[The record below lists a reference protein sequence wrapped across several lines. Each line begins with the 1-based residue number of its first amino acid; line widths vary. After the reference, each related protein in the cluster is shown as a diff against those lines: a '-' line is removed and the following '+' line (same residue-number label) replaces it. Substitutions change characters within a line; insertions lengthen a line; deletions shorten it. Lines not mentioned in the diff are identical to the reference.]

1 MTDRLDRLLRPQSLA
16 FIGGQAAEL
25 AIEASRSLG
34 FSGQMWA
41 VNPRRPLGGVPTFD
55 SVDALPGT
63 ADAAFV
69 GVRRDAAV
77 EVVRALAAAG
87 TGAAVCHA
95 SGFAE
100 SGETGAALQRDLI
113 EAAAGMP
120 IVGPNCYGTLS
131 AVSGAALWPDEHGLA
146 RCERGVAI
154 LSQSGNIAVNLT
166 MQRRALDVA
175 WVMALGNQADV
186 GVSEALEALV
196 CDDAVT
202 GVGLC
207 IEGLDDVARFAAA
220 ADSARRRG
228 LPVVALKLGA
238 SQSSAAI
245 ALTHT
250 ASLVGDDTGYDALF
264 RRLGIRRVRTVPELL
279 DTLAVMVDVG
289 PLKGN
294 RIVSLS
300 CSGGEAVL
308 VADSSRRLGL
318 NFPELAPDH
327 ADRVSASL
335 DGRVTVTN
343 PLDYHTFIWGDA
355 TRLRA
360 CFEAVLCPQSD
371 AADPP
376 FDADAPFGA
385 DPPFDAALLVLD
397 FPASGLDRTRWWPTL
412 SAFAAAC
419 ETSCTPGL
427 VAASMAENLPS
438 EARIRAAELGLA
450 SCGDLDG
457 ALSALEA
464 AAVWGQHLARG
475 ESRPGGPVAPARGDS
490 THSRVLGEHAA
501 KQRLSQ
507 AGVRVPNGAVV
518 PAAEAASA
526 AARIGCP
533 VVVKVTSA
541 AHKSDIGGV
550 AAGLSSPEQ
559 AAAAAER
566 LAGTGDREVLVEEF
580 IADAVAEL
588 LVGVRSVP
596 PVGML
601 LTVGAGGTLTELLDD
616 TAALLLPAAAGE
628 IREALRSLRVWA
640 LLAGHRGSPA
650 GAVDRAVGAIS
661 ALCSLVRDDSTIIE
675 AEINPLIVTPHCA
688 VAVDAL
694 MLVDER
700 LAHG

>member
-1 MTDRLDRLLRPQSLA
+1 MTGRLDRLLRPQSLV
-16 FIGGQAAEL
+16 FIGGQATEL

-41 VNPRRPLGGVPTFD
+41 VNPRRPVGGVPTFD
-55 SVDALPGT
+55 SVGALPGT

-69 GVRRDAAV
+69 GVSRDAAV

-207 IEGLDDVARFAAA
+207 IEALDDVARFVAA
-220 ADSARRRG
+220 ADSARHRG

-250 ASLVGDDTGYDALF
+250 ASLVGDDTAYDTLF

-289 PLKGN
+289 PLQGK

-308 VADSSRRLGL
+308 VADRSRRLGL
-318 NFPELAPDH
+318 SFPELTPDH
-327 ADRVSASL
+327 ADRVSVSL
-335 DGRVTVTN
+335 DERVTVTN

-360 CFEAVLCPQSD
+360 CFEAVLCPPS
-371 AADPP
+371 AAD
-376 FDADAPFGA
+376 AA

-419 ETSCTPGL
+419 ETSRTPGL
-427 VAASMAENLPS
+427 VAASMAENLPL

-464 AAVWGQHLARG
+464 AAVWGQHLSRG
-475 ESRPGGPVAPARGDS
+475 ASRPGGPLAPARGDIM
-490 THSRVLGEHAA
+490 HSRVLAEHAA
-501 KQRLSQ
+501 KQRLGQ
-507 AGVRVPNGAVV
+507 AGVRIPNGAVV

-526 AARIGCP
+526 AARIGFP
-533 VVVKVTSA
+533 VVVKVTGA

-550 AAGLSSPEQ
+550 AAGLSSPEE

-580 IADAVAEL
+580 IAGAVAEL

-628 IREALRSLRVWA
+628 IREALLSLRVWA

-650 GAVDRAVGAIS
+650 GAVDRAVEAIN
-661 ALCSLVRDDSTIIE
+661 ALGSLVRDDPTIIE
-675 AEINPLIVTPHCA
+675 AEINPLLVTPSRA

-694 MLVDER
+694 MLVDDR

>member
-220 ADSARRRG
+220 ADSARHRG

-250 ASLVGDDTGYDALF
+250 ASLVVDDTGYDALF

-279 DTLAVMVDVG
+279 DTLAIMVDVG
-289 PLKGN
+289 PLNGS
-294 RIVSLS
+294 RVVSLS

-318 NFPELAPDH
+318 SFPELTPDH
-327 ADRVSASL
+327 AERVSVSL
-335 DGRVTVTN
+335 DGRVAVTN

-360 CFEAVLCPQSD
+360 CFEAVLCPQSAAD
-371 AADPP
+371 AADP
-376 FDADAPFGA
+376 PFGA

-419 ETSCTPGL
+419 ETSRTPGL
-427 VAASMAENLPS
+427 VAASMAENLPL
-438 EARIRAAELGLA
+438 EARIRAAELGVA

-475 ESRPGGPVAPARGDS
+475 ASRLGGPVAPARGDS
-490 THSRVLGEHAA
+490 THSRVLAEHAA
-501 KQRLSQ
+501 KQRLGQ

-550 AAGLSSPEQ
+550 AAGLSSPEE

-566 LAGTGDREVLVEEF
+566 MAGTGDRQVLVEEF

-628 IREALRSLRVWA
+628 IREALLSLRVWA

-650 GAVDRAVGAIS
+650 GAVDRAVEAIS
-661 ALCSLVRDDSTIIE
+661 AIGSLVRDDPTIIE
-675 AEINPLIVTPHCA
+675 AEINPLIVTPHRA

-694 MLVDER
+694 MLVDDR

>member
-95 SGFAE
+95 AGFAE

-186 GVSEALEALV
+186 SVSEALEALV

-238 SQSSAAI
+238 SPSSAAI

-264 RRLGIRRVRTVPELL
+264 RRLGIRRVRTLPELL

-294 RIVSLS
+294 RVVSLS

-318 NFPELAPDH
+318 SFPELAPDH
-327 ADRVSASL
+327 AERVSASL
-335 DGRVTVTN
+335 DGRVAVTN

-355 TRLRA
+355 TRLRD
-360 CFEAVLCPQSD
+360 CFEAVLCPQSE

-376 FDADAPFGA
+376 FDADA
-385 DPPFDAALLVLD
+385 PFDAALLVLD

-419 ETSCTPGL
+419 GTSRTPGL
-427 VAASMAENLPS
+427 VAASMAENLPL
-438 EARIRAAELGLA
+438 EARIRAAELGVA

-475 ESRPGGPVAPARGDS
+475 ASRPGGPVAPARGDS
-490 THSRVLGEHAA
+490 THSRVLAEHAA

-526 AARIGCP
+526 AARIGFP

-550 AAGLSSPEQ
+550 AAGLSSPEE

-566 LAGTGDREVLVEEF
+566 MAGTGDREVLVEEF
-580 IADAVAEL
+580 IADAVAEV

-628 IREALRSLRVWA
+628 IREALLSLRVWA

-650 GAVDRAVGAIS
+650 GAVDRAVEAIC
-661 ALCSLVRDDSTIIE
+661 ALGSLVRDDPTIIE
-675 AEINPLIVTPHCA
+675 AEINPLIVTPHRA